1 MEPNNLS
8 VAIPFNMV
16 YDIDFGVV
24 RYIRDNY
31 KDADIYN
38 IGVLNMEDIFLKD
51 LLRLRQEYNPVLLC
65 LNDSE
70 NYSYADYIYENIISN
85 HYSEVLEKSVKTAI
99 SDFISF
105 LDNTTDGQIT
115 ITIICRNN
123 LEKEF
128 IINDFEEYKNGKSY
142 IINAKCNANMYDPI
156 FVKSLKDLPNYYNN
170 IGCNNIYL
178 ARYGFNI
185 QYDEDGQEL
194 PKIDGSEIIFNEN
207 KCIFIDIY
215 NQLEIKGE

>member
-8 VAIPFNMV
+8 VAIPFNMI
-16 YDIDFGVV
+16 YDIDFGIV

-31 KDADIYN
+31 KNADIYN

-70 NYSYADYIYENIISN
+70 NYSYADIIYEDIISN
-85 HYSEVLEKSVKTAI
+85 HYSEVIQKSVKTAI
-99 SDFISF
+99 ADFISF
-105 LDNTTDGQIT
+105 LDNTTDGQIIVT
-115 ITIICRNN
+115 VICSND
-123 LEKEF
+123 LEKKF
-128 IINDFEEYKNGKSY
+128 IIKEFDEYKEGKSY
-142 IINAKCNANMYDPI
+142 IIMHKCNANMYDPL
-156 FVKSLKDLPNYYNN
+156 FVKSLKDLPKYYTN

-185 QYDEDGQEL
+185 QYDNDGQEL
-194 PKIDGSEIIFNEN
+194 PRVDGSEIIFNEN
-207 KCIFIDIY
+207 RCILIDIY
-215 NQLEIKGE
+215 KSIEGE